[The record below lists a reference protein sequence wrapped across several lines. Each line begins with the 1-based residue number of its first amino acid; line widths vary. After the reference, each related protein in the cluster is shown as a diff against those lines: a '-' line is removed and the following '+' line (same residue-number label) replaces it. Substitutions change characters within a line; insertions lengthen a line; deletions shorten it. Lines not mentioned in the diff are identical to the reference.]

1 MSSTSRAARRLA
13 ARLSEEDA
21 AEARG
26 LDPFERVTCGI
37 HRRWLHQCISSPLHV
52 VAVTGYRW
60 CRDCECPV
68 DVAVDE
74 LTRTVRLRC
83 PGCGRA
89 PDSPAAR
96 QILRTCRAGLA
107 ASRGQ
112 RERTTST
119 GQDEWCSS
127 A

>member
-1 MSSTSRAARRLA
+1 MGSSSGAVRRLA
-13 ARLSEEDA
+13 TRLSEEDR

-26 LDPFERVTCGI
+26 LDPFERVTCRV
-37 HRRWLHQCISSPLHV
+37 HRRWLHQCVSSPVHV

-74 LTRTVRLRC
+74 LNRTVRLHC

-89 PDSPAAR
+89 PDSPATR
-96 QILRTCRAGLA
+96 QIVRTCRASLA
-107 ASRGQ
+107 AARGQ
-112 RERTTST
+112 RDGTTST
-119 GQDEWCSS
+119 GQDEWCTS